1 MSKLAPSQ
9 TSEHLGRYT
18 PSLKLI
24 EKMNRILLIIFLFSN
39 CITSKVFELTE
50 GKRRPIPIEQIDSI
64 SYDKLNQK
72 YSTPTYEIEI
82 NGTSSAGESLE
93 NCYSYN
99 SFFKC
104 ETNTQLIKAEI
115 KEVSPQGGLQIS
127 YVNSIFLHKSLAKIY
142 KEMHLTINHDK
153 PEIYATKDGKAFLSK
168 AHSREFFLCFDEAN
182 APHLENCN
190 SPKRQA
196 YDVKLNRYELAK
208 GNLLIV
214 LDTQGYVKRMY
225 EFNFPAIDNK
235 FVQGRVVIV
244 SYINERK
251 GKPAYYWLTPFS
263 IIADII
269 TSPIQF
275 IIYLNEIMN
284 ALGAL
289 RALG

>member
-1 MSKLAPSQ
+1 MI
-9 TSEHLGRYT
+9 RN
-18 PSLKLI
+18 LI
-24 EKMNRILLIIFLFSN
+24 IIFLFSN
-39 CITSKVFELTE
+39 CITSKVFELSE
-50 GKRRPIPIEQIDSI
+50 GKRRPILIEQIDSI

-82 NGTSSAGESLE
+82 NGVSSANKSLE

-99 SFFKC
+99 SFFQC
-104 ETNTQLIKAEI
+104 ETNTRLVKAEI
-115 KEVSPQGGLQIS
+115 KEISPQGGLQIS
-127 YVNSIFLHKSLAKIY
+127 YVDSIFLHKSLTKIY
-142 KEMHLTINHDK
+142 KEMRIAINHDK

-168 AHSREFFLCFDEAN
+168 AHSREFFLCFDETD
-182 APHLENCN
+182 APKQENCN
-190 SPKRQA
+190 FPKRQA
-196 YDVKLNRYELAK
+196 YEVRLNRYELAK
-208 GNLLIV
+208 GNLFIV
-214 LDTQGYVKRMY
+214 LDAQGYVKRMY
-225 EFNFPAIDNK
+225 EFNFPTIDNK

-244 SYINERK
+244 SHMNERT

-275 IIYLNEIMN
+275 IIYLTEIMD

>member
-1 MSKLAPSQ
+1 M
-9 TSEHLGRYT
+9 
-18 PSLKLI
+18 I
-24 EKMNRILLIIFLFSN
+24 RILLIIFLFSN
-39 CITSKVFELTE
+39 CITSKVFELSE
-50 GKRRPIPIEQIDSI
+50 GKRKHIPIEQIDSI

-72 YSTPTYEIEI
+72 YITPTYEIEI
-82 NGTSSAGESLE
+82 NGISSVGESLE

-115 KEVSPQGGLQIS
+115 KEVNPQGGLQIS
-127 YVNSIFLHKSLAKIY
+127 YVDSIFLHKSLTKIY
-142 KEMHLTINHDK
+142 KEMHITINHDK
-153 PEIYATKDGKAFLSK
+153 PEIYATKNGKAFLSK
-168 AHSREFFLCFDEAN
+168 AHSREFFLCFDETDT
-182 APHLENCN
+182 PKQENCN

-196 YDVKLNRYELAK
+196 YDVRLNRYELPK

-214 LDTQGYVKRMY
+214 LDAQGYVKRMY
-225 EFNFPAIDNK
+225 EFNFPTIDNK

-263 IIADII
+263 IVADIV

-275 IIYLNEIMN
+275 IIYLNEIIK
-284 ALGAL
+284 ALGVL
-289 RALG
+289 RMMS